1 MTPEEWDSGLAPKV
15 TGTWNLH
22 TATQGMDLSFFVMF
36 GSIAGSAGSLGQ
48 ANYAASNTFLTGL
61 ATYRRQRG
69 LPASVLNLGPV
80 EDVGI
85 ISERAD
91 FAQTTS
97 VVSAQPIT
105 ERAVLDA
112 FQVSID
118 DSHPNQQQECSGVLD
133 VGISDKTSRN
143 ESASLMRL
151 WGRDARFAMHSNLGE
166 ASLSEGVD
174 GPENRLREFLNH
186 IHQDPK
192 LLNKSEA
199 ITEFKLNMARLIA
212 GTIANG
218 QKLTDEEAAGFA
230 IDSLVAI
237 EMRSWVRRT
246 IHLDVPLSKITK
258 AGNLG
263 SLADHIV
270 KLLMV
275 QYKLGSVG
283 E

>member
-22 TATQGMDLSFFVMF
+22 TATEGMDLSFFVMF

-61 ATYRRQRG
+61 AAYRRQRG
-69 LPASVLNLGPV
+69 LAASVLNLGPV

-97 VVSAQPIT
+97 VASAQPIT
-105 ERAVLDA
+105 ERAVLDS
-112 FQVSID
+112 FQVSIE
-118 DSHPNQQQECSGVLD
+118 DSRPNQQCSGILD
-133 VGISDKTSRN
+133 VGISDKTGKS

-151 WGRDARFAMHSNLGE
+151 WGRDARFAMHSNLGQ
-166 ASLSEGVD
+166 ASMDEGMD
-174 GPENRLREFLNH
+174 GPEHRLREFLNTV
-186 IHQDPK
+186 HQDPS
-192 LLNKSEA
+192 LLNKTEA
-199 ITEFKLNMARLIA
+199 ITEFKRNMAHLIA
-212 GTIANG
+212 GTISNG
-218 QKLTDEEAAGFA
+218 RKLTDEEASGFA

-237 EMRSWVRRT
+237 EMRSWVRRA
-246 IHLDVPLSKITK
+246 IHLDVPLSEITK

-270 KLLMV
+270 KLLRV
-275 QYKLGSVG
+275 QYKLGNVG